1 MSIYV
6 WFEASKSGY
15 DFWKCLFD
23 VIYPDIAIETNN
35 SNSKPNMIFHKSI
48 IQRRYLQSYLK
59 ISQKNTGFETD
70 KSKVGSC
77 FIKGCYE

>member
-23 VIYPDIAIETNN
+23 VIYPDIAIET
-35 SNSKPNMIFHKSI
+35 
-48 IQRRYLQSYLK
+48 
-59 ISQKNTGFETD
+59 D

>member
-23 VIYPDIAIETNN
+23 VIYPDIAIETKN
-35 SNSKPNMIFHKSI
+35 SNSKPNMIF
-48 IQRRYLQSYLK
+48 
-59 ISQKNTGFETD
+59 
-70 KSKVGSC
+70 
-77 FIKGCYE
+77 IKA